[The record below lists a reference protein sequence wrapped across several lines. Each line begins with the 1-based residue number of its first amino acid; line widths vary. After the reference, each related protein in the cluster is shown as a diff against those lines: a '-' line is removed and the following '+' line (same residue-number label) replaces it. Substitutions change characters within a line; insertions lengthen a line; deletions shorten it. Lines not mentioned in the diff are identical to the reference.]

1 MQCLQRLQAPG
12 SYNARTPG
20 RQQQLLLSI
29 HHLRQQHQQQ
39 QERLGVLTHARKG
52 DVLLVAEGISK
63 THDGEKILFNNLTV
77 SILAGDKLGVVGPNG
92 AGKSTL
98 LRIMSGQA
106 DHDSGQISRNRGAKV
121 GYLPQGDLQ
130 LYESQGD
137 AALNAMS
144 VLQAVL
150 ASDSEPAR
158 AVQSYQRALSE
169 AGGAITP
176 QLEAAIEA
184 MNTHNAWEVD
194 SDARRILEAV
204 GLKDPNAIVGKLS
217 GGQRRRLA
225 LASALLGSP
234 DLLVLDEPTNHMDV
248 EMIDWMASELAQ
260 AQDMA
265 VVMVSHDRAFME
277 RCCGRLLELDH
288 GGFNTTHPFGGEG
301 SYEAFKEARAA
312 RRHAQANAAADA
324 RTLLRKESEWMSRQP
339 KARSTKAK
347 ARVDAYGVLVGKAR
361 DNPTADLR
369 VDFGRVGMARLGN
382 KAVLLEGACYSTPTG
397 RPLLKDF
404 SFEFLPGERIG
415 IAGPNGV
422 GKSTLLDI
430 VAGLKELQ
438 GGRRDVGETAVIGY
452 FQQQPPPVE
461 EGLRIIDYIR
471 SVAEKRKARG
481 GEVQSAAPQ
490 DTPEVLLEKLGF
502 PRKKQYQK
510 VESLSGGERRRL
522 HLAAVLASAPNV
534 LILDEPTNDLDLT
547 TIEVL
552 EEMLQVYP
560 GLLLVVSHDRAFM
573 EGATDMLLVMP
584 GDGSITPFQGSYG
597 DYLQQL
603 AALRQQQAAADLEQQ
618 KKARAQTQQGKQSSS
633 PAASSSNGNGTAAS
647 SSSNGKS
654 SSSTAAFA
662 APSKSSSSSAAKPSS
677 KRKLGLFEQQEYKK
691 LGSEMEQL
699 EAAQAKLNDRL
710 MKLSVACSDM
720 AAIEEASTALA
731 KLQAEYEAKEARWF
745 ELAEIAGDI

>member
-1 MQCLQRLQAPG
+1 MQCSRRLQASR
-12 SYNARTPG
+12 SYVPAALSGRLLYKG
-20 RQQQLLLSI
+20 LLRQQQ
-29 HHLRQQHQQQ
+29 QQQ
-39 QERLGVLTHARKG
+39 RLGVLTHAKRG

-63 THDGEKILFNNLTV
+63 THDGEKILFNNLTL
-77 SILAGDKLGVVGPNG
+77 SLLAGDKLAVVGPNG

-106 DHDSGQISRNRGAKV
+106 DHDSGQISRNRGAKI
-121 GYLPQGDLQ
+121 GYLPQGDLL
-130 LYESQGD
+130 LYESRGD
-137 AALNAMS
+137 TQLESMT

-169 AGGAITP
+169 AGGGITP

-184 MNTHNAWEVD
+184 MDTHNAWEVD

-204 GLKDPNAIVGKLS
+204 GLKDPNAAVGRLS

-248 EMIDWMASELAQ
+248 EMIDWMACELAQ

-288 GGFNTTHPFGGEG
+288 GGFNTTHPFGGPG
-301 SYEAFKEARAA
+301 SYDAFKEARAA

-324 RTLLRKESEWMSRQP
+324 RTLLRKESEWMARQP

-347 ARVDAYGVLVGKAR
+347 ARVDAYGELLEKAR
-361 DNPTADLR
+361 DTPAADLR
-369 VDFGRVGMARLGN
+369 VDFGRVGMARLGSKAVLHEGN
-382 KAVLLEGACYSTPTG
+382 KAVLLEGGSYSTPTG
-397 RPLLKDF
+397 RPLLRDF
-404 SFEFLPGERIG
+404 SFEFLPGQRIG

-430 VAGLKELQ
+430 VAGVKELQ
-438 GGRRDVGETAVIGY
+438 SGRRELGETAVLGY
-452 FQQQPPPVE
+452 FQQHPPPVE
-461 EGLRIIDYIR
+461 GGLRLVDYIR

-481 GEVQSAAPQ
+481 GAEAGVGGAQEP
-490 DTPEVLLEKLGF
+490 PEILLEKLGF
-502 PRKKQYQK
+502 PRKKQFQK

-534 LILDEPTNDLDLT
+534 LLLDEPTNDLDLT

-552 EEMLQVYP
+552 EEMLQVYQ

-573 EGATDMLLVMP
+573 EGATDSLLLLP
-584 GDGSITPFQGSYG
+584 GDGSIQKFQGSYG
-597 DYLQQL
+597 DYLREL
-603 AALRQQQAAADLEQQ
+603 AALRQQQAAAAVEQH
-618 KKARAQTQQGKQSSS
+618 KKARRQHLLQ
-633 PAASSSNGNGTAAS
+633 
-647 SSSNGKS
+647 
-654 SSSTAAFA
+654 
-662 APSKSSSSSAAKPSS
+662 
-677 KRKLGLFEQQEYKK
+677 KLGR
-691 LGSEMEQL
+691 EMEQL
-699 EAAQAKLNDRL
+699 EAAQAKLNERL

-731 KLQAEYEAKEARWF
+731 ALQAEYEAKEERWF